1 MTGQLDPITLEVV
14 RNKLDGIANE
24 MQSTLL
30 RSSFSPIVK
39 EGQDASASLFTM
51 EGETLSQALAVPIH
65 LATLI
70 PVVEVLLAEFPLE
83 EAKEGDIYIL
93 NDPYLGGTHLPDI
106 ALVMPVFHDG
116 EPFALSAAMT
126 HHQDVG
132 GMTPGSVPTH
142 ATEIYQEGVRIP
154 PLKLRD
160 GKVMNDTFLKMMRL
174 NVRMA
179 DSFEGDLNAQ
189 IAACT
194 VGARRLKELVTA
206 QGRDTL
212 YAIFAELLDRSE
224 RLTRARLSEIPDGT
238 YRYTEQ
244 LDNDGVD
251 MDKPVRI
258 QVAVT
263 VDDDD
268 FHCDFTGSSDQV
280 KGPFNCVPS
289 GTAAAT
295 CFALRAVTD
304 PDIPTNGGCFRPLR
318 LTLPEGSIVNP
329 REPAPVNART
339 ATIKRIASCVLGAL
353 KEVVPDKVPADSGN
367 ELLILML
374 GGQRDNGANY
384 VVGDIVASG
393 SGASHRSDGVDMIE
407 TDATNCM
414 NLPVEALEMDIPV
427 RVNRFGLRPG
437 SGGAG
442 KHRGGLG
449 CIREYEVLRG
459 DVTVTYR
466 GERHAAPAAGSQGG
480 EPGAVA
486 AAEVRRADGRT
497 ETVPSKHVFTLSPG
511 DRLTIETAGGGGY
524 GDPAER
530 NPVQIDSDKRNGKVT
545 AAPGAGIPGRP

>member
-1 MTGQLDPITLEVV
+1 MTGRIDPITLEVV

-39 EGQDASASLFTM
+39 EGLDASASLFTV

-70 PVVEVLLAEFPLE
+70 PVIESLLREFPLE
-83 EAKEGDIYIL
+83 QAKQGDLYIL

-106 ALVMPVFHDG
+106 ALMMPVFHDG
-116 EPFALSAAMT
+116 EPIALSAAMT

-142 ATEIYQEGVRIP
+142 ATEIYQEGIRIP

-160 GKVMNDTFLKMMRL
+160 GMVMNDTFLKMMRQ

-194 VGARRLKELVTA
+194 VGARRLAELAKAHGRPAMTA
-206 QGRDTL
+206 MFT
-212 YAIFAELLDRSE
+212 ELLDRSE
-224 RLTRARLSEIPDGT
+224 RMTRMRLQEIPDGT
-238 YRYTEQ
+238 YRYTEF
-244 LDNDGVD
+244 LDNDGVE
-251 MDKPVRI
+251 MDRPVRI

-263 VDDDD
+263 IEGDE
-268 FHCDFTGSSDQV
+268 FHCDFTGTSDQV

-295 CFALRAVTD
+295 CFALRAITD
-304 PDIPTNGGCFRPLR
+304 PTIATNGGCFRPLR

-374 GGQRDNGANY
+374 GGQRGNGANY

-414 NLPVEALEMDIPV
+414 NLPVEALEMDVPI
-427 RVNRFGLRPG
+427 RVNRFGLRANSGG
-437 SGGAG
+437 SGTY
-442 KHRGGLG
+442 RGGLG
-449 CIREYEVLRG
+449 CVREYEVLRG

-480 EPGAVA
+480 EPGAMA
-486 AAEVRRADGRT
+486 SATVRRADGQT

-524 GDPAER
+524 GDPVGRDPALIEADR
-530 NPVQIDSDKRNGKVT
+530 NNGKLSSD
-545 AAPGAGIPGRP
+545 P

>member
-39 EGQDASASLFTM
+39 EGLDASASLFTV

-70 PVVEVLLAEFPLE
+70 PVVEALLAEFPLE
-83 EAKEGDIYIL
+83 DATEGDIYIL

-106 ALVMPVFHDG
+106 ALVMPVFHHG

-160 GKVMNDTFLKMMRL
+160 GTVMNDTFLKVMRL

-194 VGARRLKELVTA
+194 VGARRLKELAAA

-374 GGQRDNGANY
+374 GGQRGNGANY

-480 EPGAVA
+480 EPGAT
-486 AAEVRRADGRT
+486 AEARVDRADGSA
-497 ETVPSKHVFTLSPG
+497 ETVPSKHVCTLSTG

-524 GDPAER
+524 GEPSERDPAR
-530 NPVQIDSDKRNGKVT
+530 IVSDKRNGKIT
-545 AAPGAGIPGRP
+545 AAP

>member
-1 MTGQLDPITLEVV
+1 MVDRIDPITLEVV

-39 EGQDASASLFTM
+39 EGLDASASLFTI

-70 PVVEVLLAEFPLE
+70 PVVESLLKEFQLSD
-83 EAKEGDIYIL
+83 AKEGDIYIL

-106 ALVMPVFHDG
+106 ALVMPIFHG
-116 EPFALSAAMT
+116 GKPIALSAAMT

-160 GKVMNDTFLKMMRL
+160 GDVMNDTFLRMMRQ
-174 NVRMA
+174 NVRMP

-194 VGARRLKELVTA
+194 VGARRLAELA
-206 QGRDTL
+206 SKHGRNPL
-212 YAIFAELLDRSE
+212 QNIFSALLDRSE
-224 RLTRARLSEIPDGT
+224 RLTRSKIAEIPNGSYT
-238 YRYTEQ
+238 YTQ
-244 LDNDGVD
+244 FLDNDGVE
-251 MDKPVRI
+251 MEKPVRI
-258 QVAVT
+258 QVTVT
-263 VDDDD
+263 IDNDS
-268 FHCDFTGSSDQV
+268 FHCDFTGTSDQV

-295 CFALRAVTD
+295 CFVLRAITD
-304 PDIPTNGGCFRPLR
+304 PDIPTNGGCFRPLK
-318 LTLPEGSIVNP
+318 LTLPKGSIVNP
-329 REPAPVNART
+329 QEPAPVNART
-339 ATIKRIASCVLGAL
+339 ATIKRVSSCVLGAL
-353 KEVVPDKVPADSGN
+353 KEVLPEKVPADSGN

-374 GGQRDNGANY
+374 GGIRGNGENY

-393 SGASHRSDGVDMIE
+393 SGAGYRSDGVDMIE

-414 NLPVEALEMDIPV
+414 NLPVEALEMDVPV
-427 RVNRFGLRPG
+427 RINRFSLRPD

-466 GERHAAPAAGSQGG
+466 GERHNSPADGSQGG
-480 EPGAVA
+480 EPGALA
-486 AAEVRRADGRT
+486 CATIYRADGYS
-497 ETVPSKHVFTLSPG
+497 ETVPSKDVFLLSPG
-511 DRLTIETAGGGGY
+511 DRLTIETAGGGGF
-524 GDPAER
+524 GNLAER
-530 NPVQIDSDKRNGKVT
+530 DQSLTNADLKNGKIS
-545 AAPGAGIPGRP
+545 AAYSGR

>member
-1 MTGQLDPITLEVV
+1 MTERLDPITIEVV

-39 EGQDASASLFTM
+39 EGLDASASLFTIG
-51 EGETLSQALAVPIH
+51 GETLSQALAVPIH

-70 PVVEVLLAEFPLE
+70 PVIRALLDEYPLNQ
-83 EAKEGDIYIL
+83 AKEGDLYIL

-106 ALVMPVFHDG
+106 ALMMPVFHDG
-116 EPFALSAAMT
+116 KAIALSAAMT

-142 ATEIYQEGVRIP
+142 ATEIYQEGIRIP

-160 GKVMNDTFLKMMRL
+160 GDIMNDTFLRMMRQ
-174 NVRMA
+174 NVRMP

-194 VGARRLKELVTA
+194 VGARRLAGLAAT
-206 QGRDTL
+206 QGSGKLT
-212 YAIFAELLDRSE
+212 AIFGELLDRSE
-224 RLTRARLSEIPDGT
+224 SMTRSKLSNIPNGT
-238 YRYTEQ
+238 YRYTEH

-251 MDKPVRI
+251 MDRPVRI

-263 VDDDD
+263 VDDDE
-268 FHCDFTGSSDQV
+268 FHCDFTGTSDQV

-289 GTAAAT
+289 GTAAAA

-304 PDIPTNGGCFRPLR
+304 PGIPTNGGCFRPLR

-329 REPAPVNART
+329 AEPAPVNART
-339 ATIKRIASCVLGAL
+339 ATIKRVASCILGAL
-353 KEVVPDKVPADSGN
+353 KEVLPDKVPADSGN
-367 ELLILML
+367 ELLILMF
-374 GGQRDNGANY
+374 GGQRGNGANY
-384 VVGDIVASG
+384 VVGDLVASG
-393 SGASHRSDGVDMIE
+393 SGASRRSDGVDMIE

-414 NLPVEALEMDIPV
+414 NLPVEALEMDVPI
-427 RVNRFGLRPG
+427 RVKRFSLRSN

-442 KHRGGLG
+442 AFRGGLG
-449 CIREYEVLRG
+449 CVREYEILRG

-466 GERHAAPAAGSQGG
+466 GERHADPATGSHGGKSGAP
-480 EPGAVA
+480 A
-486 AAEVRRADGRT
+486 AAEVRRADGRK
-497 ETVPSKHVFTLSPG
+497 ETIPSKHVFTLSPG

-530 NPVQIDSDKRNGKVT
+530 DPERSMADRRNGKVS
-545 AAPGAGIPGRP
+545 AGS

>member
-1 MTGQLDPITLEVV
+1 MTERLDPITLEVV
-14 RNKLDGIANE
+14 RNKLDGITNE

-39 EGQDASASLFTM
+39 EGLDASASLFTLG
-51 EGETLSQALAVPIH
+51 GETLSQALAVPIH

-70 PVVEVLLAEFPLE
+70 PVIESLLREFPLE
-83 EAKEGDIYIL
+83 QAKQGDLYIL

-106 ALVMPVFHDG
+106 ALMMPVFHGG
-116 EPFALSAAMT
+116 EPIALSAAMT

-142 ATEIYQEGVRIP
+142 ATEIYQEGIRIP

-160 GKVMNDTFLKMMRL
+160 GDVMNDTFLKMMRQ

-194 VGARRLKELVTA
+194 VGARRLAELARSHGREALTA
-206 QGRDTL
+206 M
-212 YAIFAELLDRSE
+212 FAALLDRSE
-224 RLTRARLSEIPDGT
+224 RMTRARLSEIPDGT
-238 YRYTEQ
+238 YCYTEH

-251 MDKPVRI
+251 MDRPVRI

-263 VDDDD
+263 IDGDD
-268 FHCDFTGSSDQV
+268 FHCDFTGTSDQV

-304 PDIPTNGGCFRPLR
+304 PTIATNGGCFRPLR

-374 GGQRDNGANY
+374 GGQRGNGANY

-414 NLPVEALEMDIPV
+414 NLPVEALEMDVPI

-466 GERHAAPAAGSQGG
+466 GERHAAPAAGSHGG
-480 EPGAVA
+480 APGAVA
-486 AAEVRRADGRT
+486 AAVVHRADGRT

-524 GDPAER
+524 GDPADR
-530 NPVQIDSDKRNGKVT
+530 DPAQTKDDQRNGKLSAV
-545 AAPGAGIPGRP
+545 P